1 VRTKLCHYCSN
12 NNIFLSSPANV
23 CNFSA
28 AHSTKVEC
36 NSTKLYIPD
45 AGDFYGV
52 AQHFGVP
59 NKHKHPVIM
68 AGPRLHYINGIEA
81 GLGRQHRRRRYEWMW
96 LRLWAPEAEVLASLR
111 LILLGKVVAHNNM
124 LIFRLLIWPFEPR
137 VHFSPTESL
146 ISQTPRPVYIFFPV
160 RFFRRFTVRSLNVI
174 ATKYV

>member
-1 VRTKLCHYCSN
+1 MQLQCCAFNKSWVQLNK
-12 NNIFLSSPANV
+12 II
-23 CNFSA
+23 
-28 AHSTKVEC
+28 
-36 NSTKLYIPD
+36 YIPD

-96 LRLWAPEAEVLASLR
+96 LRLGAPEAEVLASLR

-146 ISQTPRPVYIFFPV
+146 ISQNPRPVYIFFLCG
-160 RFFRRFTVRSLNVI
+160 FSDGSQCGH
-174 ATKYV
+174 

>member
-1 VRTKLCHYCSN
+1 MQLQCCAFNKSWVQLNK
-12 NNIFLSSPANV
+12 II
-23 CNFSA
+23 
-28 AHSTKVEC
+28 
-36 NSTKLYIPD
+36 YIPD

-146 ISQTPRPVYIFFPV
+146 ISQNPRPVYIFFLCG
-160 RFFRRFTVRSLNVI
+160 FSDGSQCGH
-174 ATKYV
+174 

>member
-1 VRTKLCHYCSN
+1 MQLQCCAFNKSWVQLNK
-12 NNIFLSSPANV
+12 II
-23 CNFSA
+23 
-28 AHSTKVEC
+28 
-36 NSTKLYIPD
+36 YIPD

-81 GLGRQHRRRRYEWMW
+81 GLGRQHCRRRYEWMW
-96 LRLWAPEAEVLASLR
+96 LRLGAPEAEVLASLR

-146 ISQTPRPVYIFFPV
+146 ISQNPRPVYIFFLCG
-160 RFFRRFTVRSLNVI
+160 FSDGSQCGH
-174 ATKYV
+174 